1 MMVARWVIKVSQP
14 AGCSHSQQISL
25 KNLPQ
30 TTGLASQA
38 FISPMREIAS
48 LYH

>member
-1 MMVARWVIKVSQP
+1 MVARWVIKVSQP
-14 AGCSHSQQISL
+14 AGCLHSQQISL

-30 TTGLASQA
+30 TTGLA

-48 LYH
+48 LYY